1 MENPLKYVRDAG
13 KIAEGT
19 MCYTGDVLSKEETK
33 YTLDY
38 YKHLAKQLVDCGS
51 HIIGIKDMAGLLKPK
66 AAFELVSALKE
77 EVDVPIHLHTH
88 DTTGNG
94 MPTYIAATK
103 AGVDVIDVAASALS
117 GTTSQPSMGA
127 FIMHWRAMFANRSLT
142 WKILK
147 RSIIIGPESSRFIKI
162 S

>member
-51 HIIGIKDMAGLLKPK
+51 HIIGIKDMAGLQ
-66 AAFELVSALKE
+66 
-77 EVDVPIHLHTH
+77 
-88 DTTGNG
+88 
-94 MPTYIAATK
+94 TK
-103 AGVDVIDVAASALS
+103 G
-117 GTTSQPSMGA
+117 G
-127 FIMHWRAMFANRSLT
+127 FRACFCLERRS
-142 WKILK
+142 
-147 RSIIIGPESSRFIKI
+147 
-162 S
+162 